1 MNDHRIL
8 PFYMTYPIPTSYE
21 EDNMVMQDLE
31 YMQQLYPVMAK
42 KFQKKIASFLDMLDF
57 QGSLIYDEYPDY
69 WSLYRLSRDILN
81 ILKQEAANDST
92 QNDFPPEYWELAGDM
107 VQVILFYEIYKRRHR
122 QKYGIYL

>member
-81 ILKQEAANDST
+81 ILKQEASNDST